1 MRAGWLPS
9 VAISAVSFFSLSSA
23 NPTCK
28 CLSYEACWPSKSEF
42 SQLAS
47 KLSQPLLKPV
57 PPASACYPPSHPSGN
72 CTNVLTHLTDGRSRS
87 NIPGAMEA
95 FNFETFTF
103 ENGTIDACYYNTTL
117 GFPCEQGN
125 IPILGVDARQVSDI
139 QAGVKFAAKHN
150 LRLVIKNTG
159 WEDFSCN
166 HFLS

>member
-1 MRAGWLPS
+1 MRAGWLPF
-9 VAISAVSFFSLSSA
+9 VAISVVPFLSLSSA

-28 CLSYEACWPSKSEF
+28 CLSYGTCWPSKSEF

-47 KLSQPLLKPV
+47 QLSQPLIKPA

-72 CTNVLTHLTDGRSRS
+72 CTDVLTHLTDARYRS
-87 NIPGAMEA
+87 NIPGAMDA
-95 FNFETFTF
+95 INFESFTF

-125 IPILGVDARQVSDI
+125 IPILGVDARRVSDI

-159 WEDFSCN
+159 
-166 HFLS
+166 